1 MTRRPWIALVSSV
14 LVAAPVGV
22 LALDMPVKALQQ
34 AAGKEKRE
42 PLTDEKKSELKQS
55 LNAKK
60 AKVDALKAKAVEV
73 TMNMGDLAKGGK
85 VLDDDSIELMKK
97 MVQELGEIK
106 EQLQKISQE
115 IESINGWI
123 EGQNEA
129 LPIMAYDINDLKRV
143 RDGNYLQFQYRDSN
157 EDKDVTGSNF
167 NRTQHSFNVRRARIS
182 TTYTVDPRTSM
193 RFSFDIATGTTQN
206 VAQLRDAYLVYDI
219 EPSVE
224 KIGIQLAAGQMPMP
238 LGYELERSSSERE
251 FPERTFYNN
260 TMFAGERSR
269 GVMVRYGLSNNAFV
283 HAGVWN
289 ALTFND
295 PEQSALAPGP
305 GGKLAMHGGIRYY
318 TAKWD
323 LGVSH
328 FRGDRPGYKV
338 AGNNA
343 VSPELMRNFTYVD
356 GSYIGLLVPQ
366 LTLRGEMMWGKDR
379 LPNATPGN
387 NRTATDMR
395 GYQVALAWKF
405 NDRNQLNFRY
415 EQFDPNKDMNGDA
428 LRGWGATY
436 LYYINP
442 GARLMVSFER
452 LTNPARRP
460 QEYNVWTTRLQFRF

>member
-1 MTRRPWIALVSSV
+1 MIRRPWIALVSSV
-14 LVAAPVGV
+14 LAAAPVGV
-22 LALDMPVKALQQ
+22 LALDLPVKAIKQ
-34 AAGKEKRE
+34 ATAKEKRA
-42 PLTDEKKSELKQS
+42 PLTDEKKSELKKTLS
-55 LNAKK
+55 SKK
-60 AKVDALKAKAVEV
+60 SQVEALKAKAVEV

-106 EQLQKISQE
+106 EQLQKIAEE
-115 IESINGWI
+115 IETINGWI

-167 NRTQHSFNVRRARIS
+167 NRTQHSFNLRRARIS
-182 TTYTVDPRTSM
+182 TTFTVDPRTSM

-206 VAQLRDAYLVYDI
+206 AAQLRDAYLVYDI

-224 KIGIQLAAGQMPMP
+224 KVGIQMVAGQMPIP

-260 TMFAGERSR
+260 TMFAGERGR
-269 GVMVRYGLSNNAFV
+269 GAFVRYGLSNNAFV
-283 HAGVWN
+283 HAGVWD
-289 ALTFND
+289 ALTYND
-295 PEQSALAPGP
+295 PEQANLAPGP
-305 GGKLAMHGGIRYY
+305 GGKLAMHGGLRYY
-318 TAKWD
+318 TKNWD
-323 LGVSH
+323 LGVTH
-328 FRGDRPGYKV
+328 FRGDRAAYKV

-343 VSPELMRNFTYVD
+343 VSPELTRNFTYLD
-356 GSYIGLLVPQ
+356 GSYVGLLFPQ
-366 LTLRGEMMWGKDR
+366 LTIRGEMMWGKDR
-379 LPNATPGN
+379 VPNATPGN
-387 NRTATDMR
+387 NRVGTDMR

-405 NDRNQLNFRY
+405 NDRNQINVRF
-415 EQFDPNKDMNGDA
+415 EQFDPNKDVNGDA
-428 LRGWGATY
+428 LSGWGATY

-442 GARLMVSFER
+442 GARLMVSYER
-452 LTNPARRP
+452 LKNPARNP